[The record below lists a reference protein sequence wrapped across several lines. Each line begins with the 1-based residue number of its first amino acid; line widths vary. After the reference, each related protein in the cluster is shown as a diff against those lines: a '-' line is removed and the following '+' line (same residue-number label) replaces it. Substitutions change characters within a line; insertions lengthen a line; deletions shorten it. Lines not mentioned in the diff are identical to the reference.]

1 MFGSTPAN
9 DEQLIGVGI
18 MFGTT
23 LDLRHKPRLLDER
36 LEAKEYGIIDL
47 IHGQTDATESAD
59 LAATVIKAA

>member
-47 IHGQTDATESAD
+47 IHGQTDAA
-59 LAATVIKAA
+59 